1 MVMVIDREYTLLAD
15 SWKDFPRIVKVKDVA
30 KYAEIIDIR
39 CTGCHV
45 SVWMQERF
53 PDATESIEKVTREFH
68 LYRVWEPYQK
78 PSPDNFKRLGVVGE
92 GTQKCVIYERLW

>member
-1 MVMVIDREYTLLAD
+1 MVMVIDREYTLLAYC
-15 SWKDFPRIVKVKDVA
+15 WKEFPRIVKLEVA

-39 CTGCHV
+39 CTGCDV

-68 LYRVWEPYQK
+68 LYRVGDPYQK
-78 PSPDNFKRLGVVGE
+78 PSPDNLKRLGVVGE
-92 GTQKCVIYERLW
+92 GMNKCVIYERFS

>member
-1 MVMVIDREYTLLAD
+1 MKVIDREYTLVAD
-15 SWKDFPRIVKVKDVA
+15 SWKDFPRIVELKVA

-39 CTGCHV
+39 CTGWHV
-45 SVWMQERF
+45 SVLMQERF

-68 LYRVWEPYQK
+68 LYRAGEPYEK

-92 GTQKCVIYERLW
+92 ATNKCVIYERVL